1 MSEPS
6 PGAGRSTGG
15 RRQPGGQEPASWS
28 GGGPGAGG
36 HVARKRAERIRRAE
50 QAAARI
56 FAERG
61 YDGANF
67 DDIAQELGLRGPSL
81 YHYFPSKEAMFL
93 QCVETAAAEVIQRL
107 ETIAGGPGAPAE
119 RLRRLFAEQV
129 LIEVRDYPA
138 YVPLF
143 LKMYV
148 PVPRIQARLAELK
161 RAHGDVMRRVALE
174 CARRRGMGG
183 DEVRVA
189 LLAAFGA
196 LAYVQEWYQAD
207 GPLTPEELA
216 DALSRA
222 LVAPFAG
229 QATAAGSTPGKKIYS
244 ALENLPGE

>member
-6 PGAGRSTGG
+6 PEAGRSTGG
-15 RRQPGGQEPASWS
+15 RRPAGRQAPVSWGS
-28 GGGPGAGG
+28 PGPGGG

-50 QAAARI
+50 EAAARV

-67 DDIAQELGLRGPSL
+67 DDIAGELGLRGPSL

-93 QCVETAAAEVIQRL
+93 QCVEHAAAEVIARL
-107 ETIAGGPGAPAE
+107 EAIAAAPDPPAV
-119 RLRRLFAEQV
+119 RLQRMFAEQV
-129 LIEVRDYPA
+129 LIEIRDYPA

-161 RAHGDVMRRVALE
+161 RSHGDVLRRVALE
-174 CARRRGMGG
+174 CARQNGMRAA
-183 DEVRVA
+183 DVRVA

-196 LAYVQEWYQAD
+196 LAYVQEWYRGD
-207 GPLTPEELA
+207 GPMDPDELA
-216 DALSRA
+216 GALSRT
-222 LVAPFAG
+222 LVAPFAPG
-229 QATAAGSTPGKKIYS
+229 RDAGG
-244 ALENLPGE
+244 

>member
-1 MSEPS
+1 MSESLPDAAS
-6 PGAGRSTGG
+6 ATDGPRLPAGRAPARLAGEGTGSST
-15 RRQPGGQEPASWS
+15 
-28 GGGPGAGG
+28 

-50 QAAARI
+50 EAAARV

-67 DDIAQELGLRGPSL
+67 DNIASELGLRGPSL

-93 QCVETAAAEVIQRL
+93 QCVEHAAAEVIQRL
-107 ETIAGGPGAPAE
+107 EDIARAEEPPAT
-119 RLRRLFAEQV
+119 RLRRMFAEQV
-129 LIEVRDYPA
+129 LIELRDYPA

-174 CARRRGMGG
+174 CARDNGIRRADM
-183 DEVRVA
+183 RVA

-196 LAYVQEWYQAD
+196 LAYVQEWYSPD
-207 GPLTPEELA
+207 GPMTPEDLA
-216 DALSRA
+216 DALSRT
-222 LVAPFAG
+222 LVTPFL
-229 QATAAGSTPGKKIYS
+229 S
-244 ALENLPGE
+244 

>member
-6 PGAGRSTGG
+6 RGAERGSGR
-15 RRQPGGQEPASWS
+15 RRQPGRRTAATWS
-28 GGGPGAGG
+28 DATPGAGG
-36 HVARKRAERIRRAE
+36 RVARKRAERIRRAE
-50 QAAARI
+50 EAAARI

-67 DDIAQELGLRGPSL
+67 DDIARELGLRGPSL

-93 QCVETAAAEVIQRL
+93 QCVEHAAAEVIQRL
-107 ETIAGGPGAPAE
+107 EVIAGSPGPPAE

-161 RAHGDVMRRVALE
+161 RAHGDVIRRVALE
-174 CARRRGMGG
+174 CAQRRGMGS
-183 DEVRVA
+183 DEVRVG

-196 LAYVQEWYQAD
+196 LAFVQEWYHAD
-207 GPLTPEELA
+207 GPMSPEQLA
-216 DALSRA
+216 DALSRV
-222 LVAPFAG
+222 LVAPFAD
-229 QATAAGSTPGKKIYS
+229 
-244 ALENLPGE
+244 

>member
-1 MSEPS
+1 MSESLPDAAS
-6 PGAGRSTGG
+6 ATHSRRLPAGRAAARSAGDRTGSST
-15 RRQPGGQEPASWS
+15 
-28 GGGPGAGG
+28 

-50 QAAARI
+50 EAAARV

-67 DDIAQELGLRGPSL
+67 DNIASELGLRGPSL

-93 QCVETAAAEVIQRL
+93 QCVEHAAAEVIQRL
-107 ETIAGGPGAPAE
+107 EDIARAEEPPAV
-119 RLRRLFAEQV
+119 RLRRMFAEQV
-129 LIEVRDYPA
+129 LIELRDYPA

-174 CARRRGMGG
+174 CARDNGMRRADM
-183 DEVRVA
+183 RVA

-196 LAYVQEWYQAD
+196 LAYVQEWYSPD
-207 GPLTPEELA
+207 GPMTPEDLA
-216 DALSRA
+216 DALSRT
-222 LVAPFAG
+222 LVTPFL
-229 QATAAGSTPGKKIYS
+229 S
-244 ALENLPGE
+244 